1 MMDKWK
7 AAEIILQAIDDHCPV
22 QVNWN
27 MKNHWISAILRGL
40 TMVNLAEQAETPGG
54 ATPRESK

>member
-7 AAEIILQAIDDHCPV
+7 AAEIILQVIDENAPV
-22 QVNWN
+22 TVNWN
-27 MKNHWISAILRGL
+27 QKEWWINAIVTGL
-40 TMVNLAEQAETPGG
+40 IEAEKEETPGG

>member
-1 MMDKWK
+1 MDKRK
-7 AAEIILQAIDDHCPV
+7 AAEIILQAIYDHGPV

-27 MKNHWISAILRGL
+27 MEDHWISAILRGL
-40 TMVNLAEQAETPGG
+40 TLVDLAEQTETPGG